1 MQEGEKMKAKDI
13 AYSALFV
20 ALTAVG
26 AQISIP
32 IGTVPITFQLLFV
45 LLSGLILGPR
55 LGFLSQLIYIFMGA
69 VGLPVFAN
77 FSGGFAHVYGPT
89 GGYLMA
95 FPIAAYL
102 AGFFSKRQ
110 ENISN
115 YILGTFLA
123 ISVVY
128 LLGWFRLGLFM
139 GGDFKKAF
147 IVGVAP
153 FVLIDLGKGALSI
166 LIAKRVKTAV
176 KI

>member
-69 VGLPVFAN
+69 IGLPVFAN

-95 FPIAAYL
+95 SPIAAYL

-153 FVLIDLGKGALSI
+153 FVLIDFGKGALSI

>member
-1 MQEGEKMKAKDI
+1 
-13 AYSALFV
+13 
-20 ALTAVG
+20 
-26 AQISIP
+26 
-32 IGTVPITFQLLFV
+32 
-45 LLSGLILGPR
+45 
-55 LGFLSQLIYIFMGA
+55 
-69 VGLPVFAN
+69 
-77 FSGGFAHVYGPT
+77 
-89 GGYLMA
+89 MA